1 MLPVWSLGRWSLF
14 QKLINEYHFI
24 WAATASQYQSF
35 AFAGSLKWNVFRAIA
50 CIILTVSQY
59 QNGSLNHGDNGTVKN
74 AEIPWQR
81 WDQRTFW
88 QEQLSEQ
95 ISGISFNFY
104 IFS

>member
-88 QEQLSEQ
+88 QEQL
-95 ISGISFNFY
+95 
-104 IFS
+104 